1 MYTKMKEQFDLK
13 TTPYFSRAV
22 RIGDFTKKKL
32 KGAARA
38 WQDLIWGLA
47 ARSPREAGLW
57 QASQAHLT
65 GLLFWISSQINTY
78 SSEEPMYDE
87 RVRHSVCTPFHLFG
101 PTTLICHKSNKIFS
115 LDRSWGWT
123 SRTILKHKCCFAQFF
138 KLPYNWLHLCNQ
150 FSPSQLKSH
159 TLMLSV
165 VWQFYYKQAWKW
177 KASVPGT

>member
-1 MYTKMKEQFDLK
+1 MALPLGNEIRCAKLKKRWWTVLENTKMKEQFDLN
-13 TTPYFSRAV
+13 TTPYFSRAG

-87 RVRHSVCTPFHLFG
+87 RVRHSVCG
-101 PTTLICHKSNKIFS
+101 PSSSFRANNFNLSQIQQDFS

-123 SRTILKHKCCFAQFF
+123 PRTILKHKCCFAQFF
-138 KLPYNWLHLCNQ
+138 KLPYNW
-150 FSPSQLKSH
+150 
-159 TLMLSV
+159 
-165 VWQFYYKQAWKW
+165 
-177 KASVPGT
+177 

>member
-1 MYTKMKEQFDLK
+1 MQEQFDLK
-13 TTPYFSRAV
+13 TTPYFIRAG

-87 RVRHSVCTPFHLFG
+87 RVRHSVCGPFSSFRANNFNL
-101 PTTLICHKSNKIFS
+101 TQIQRDFS
-115 LDRSWGWT
+115 SDKRGIMGVDSP
-123 SRTILKHKCCFAQFF
+123 RHKHKCYIAQFF
-138 KLPYNWLHLCNQ
+138 KLPYNWLHLCNH

-159 TLMLSV
+159 RKLFGNFIIST
-165 VWQFYYKQAWKW
+165 QA
-177 KASVPGT
+177 